1 MKKPSLSSRWLGIM
15 ILGLLFFSPSLLQ
28 GCDAMIGDDP
38 NGTEP
43 DALVASVPVEGDGLR
58 HAHLLD
64 KARTKATGAGKVAGE
79 ATLNL
84 VLGMATY
91 EANGITPRIVNKF
104 DVTNRLLNKFG
115 EGITIKSEIST
126 ALDALTLTL
135 NESQLDSLLALIE
148 SDPDLSWLEPDPLL
162 GNELAEGTTARVKR
176 RQNAS
181 WSIAHIG
188 AEKAPVPLDAS
199 RLRVYVVDTGVNPIS
214 DLNLVGSVDFTPYM
228 ELRVPGVDGFE
239 GMRTMNPNR
248 DRPDSL
254 GHGTHIAGIIGALN
268 NDGGVLGV
276 FPGVAISSIKVMN
289 SAGVTDMTVLLKAV
303 DYIME
308 EKLANPDLQ
317 IVVNMSLGA
326 DLESREMSALDMAIR
341 KSIGIGIVYV
351 TAAGNDGRDAITY
364 SPAHVPEAITVGAYD
379 QSDRFAAYSN
389 YGSTIDLLAPGTDI
403 LSLSAF
409 GSDVLML
416 SSGTSMAAPH
426 VAAMAARYLT
436 LNPGQSAAQV
446 QTELMSR
453 ATYGILS
460 VPAGTTGAA
469 VSAR

>member
-1 MKKPSLSSRWLGIM
+1 MKKPSLSSRWLGIV

-38 NGTEP
+38 NAGQP
-43 DALVASVPVEGDGLR
+43 DALVATVPAEGEVLR

-64 KARTKATGAGKVAGE
+64 RARTTVAGAAKTGE
-79 ATLNL
+79 TALNL

-115 EGITIKSEIST
+115 EGITIKSELSSAI
-126 ALDALTLTL
+126 DALTLTL
-135 NESQLDSLLALIE
+135 NESQLDSLLAMIE
-148 SDPDLSWLEPDPLL
+148 TDPDLSWLEPDPLL
-162 GNELAEGTTARVKR
+162 GNDLAEGATARVKR

-181 WSIAHIG
+181 WSIGHIG
-188 AEKAPVPLDAS
+188 ATKPPAPLDAN

-214 DLNLVGSVDFTPYM
+214 DLNLVSSVDFTPYM
-228 ELRVPGVDGFE
+228 ELRVPGVDVVE

-254 GHGTHIAGIIGALN
+254 GHGTHIAGIIGALD
-268 NDGGVLGV
+268 NDGGALGV
-276 FPGVAISSIKVMN
+276 FPGVAISSVKVMN

-351 TAAGNDGRDAITY
+351 TAAGNDGRDAATY

-379 QSDRFAAYSN
+379 SGNRFAPYSN
-389 YGSTIDLLAPGTDI
+389 YGSTVDLLAPGTDI

-409 GSDVLML
+409 GSDILML

-426 VAAMAARYLT
+426 VAAMAAWYLT
-436 LNPGQSAAQV
+436 QNPGKSAAEV
-446 QTELMSR
+446 QAHLLSR
-453 ATYGILS
+453 ATYGIQS
-460 VPAGTTGAA
+460 VPAATTDAS